1 MWQRVEWVFVQAF
14 HRLGS
19 VLAADLPGF
28 VAMLVV
34 VLSAVLVAFVVR
46 GLLRWGISH
55 AGFDR
60 RAREWGM
67 TEGRGPP
74 HHELSWVIARGAFWL
89 VVALGVALSLAV
101 LGASATSAVGIALL
115 EFLSHFVIGV
125 IIVVAGVGAARFLER
140 NVLIGAVNLQI
151 RQARV
156 LAWGVKWVILVLAS
170 AMALQHVGIGGSLPT
185 IAFAIVVGGIVLAA
199 ALAFGLGAREAI
211 GRALDRR
218 PEDGGTETH
227 EKGADEDRVRHL

>member
-1 MWQRVEWVFVQAF
+1 MWERVDWVFVQAF

-19 VLAADLPGF
+19 VLSADLPGF

-34 VLSAVLVAFVVR
+34 VLSAVLVAYVVR
-46 GLLRWGISH
+46 GLLGWGIAR

-67 TEGRGPP
+67 TDGQPP
-74 HHELSWVIARGAFWL
+74 RHEPSWVIARGAFWL
-89 VVALGVALSLAV
+89 VIAVGVALSLAV
-101 LGASATSAVGIALL
+101 LGASATSAVGISLL
-115 EFLSHFVIGV
+115 GFLSHLVVGIV
-125 IIVVAGVGAARFLER
+125 IVVAGVWVARFLER

-156 LAWGVKWVILVLAS
+156 LAWCVKWVVLVLAS
-170 AMALQHVGIGGSLPT
+170 AMALQHVGIGGLLPT

-199 ALAFGLGAREAI
+199 ALALGLGAREAV
-211 GRALDRR
+211 GRALERR
-218 PEDGGTETH
+218 PEDGSPETQ
-227 EKGADEDRVRHL
+227 EKAASDEEIRHL